1 MISFCYNMTMPYALD
16 IDLLRSFAAVA
27 DTRHFTKA
35 AERLGR
41 TQSAVSLQI
50 KRLEQAV
57 GARLFHRSN
66 RAVRLTGE
74 GETLQRYARQMLRLH
89 DETLAAFGRPAT
101 QGRVRLGVTDTSMCY
116 MWPVLRRFAEDHA
129 LVEVEFRCDRS
140 WHALETFE
148 AGETDLALV
157 TQPCGREGGRIVR
170 REPLVWAAAKGSA
183 VAALD
188 PLPVAL
194 FGPGCIYRK
203 TAERAL
209 EAAGRP
215 FRHAYN
221 SASRDGLDTAV
232 GAGLAVT
239 TVPRSV
245 MPADWYALG
254 PGDGFPP
261 LPEIEI
267 LLFTPA
273 ARMSQAAQALATTI
287 AEVLGEPAGG

>member
-1 MISFCYNMTMPYALD
+1 MMRFMDAPLD
-16 IDLLRSFAAVA
+16 IDLLRAFTAVA
-27 DTRHFTKA
+27 DTRHFTRA

-41 TQSAVSLQI
+41 TQAAVSMQI
-50 KRLEQAV
+50 KRLEQV
-57 GARLFHRSN
+57 IGARLFQRSN
-66 RAVRLTGE
+66 RKVRLTGE

-116 MWPVLRRFAEDHA
+116 MRPVLRRFAEEHA

-140 WHALETFE
+140 WHALDTLE
-148 AGETDLALV
+148 AGETELALV
-157 TQPCGREGGRIVR
+157 TQPCGRTGGRVVR

-203 TAERAL
+203 AAEQAL
-209 EAAGRP
+209 EAAGRTY
-215 FRHAYN
+215 RHAYN
-221 SASRDGLDTAV
+221 SASRDGLDAAV

-239 TVPRSV
+239 IMPRSV

-254 PGDGFPP
+254 PDDGFPP

-267 LLFTPA
+267 LLYRSGAETPQA
-273 ARMSQAAQALATTI
+273 ARALAATI
-287 AEVLGEPAGG
+287 CEVLGEPAEPKAGA